1 MKTVTRAL
9 KKAAIVSERKGGYLF
24 RHTLATEMLG
34 RGASLREIGEVLRHR
49 KADTTWIYAKVD
61 FAALRNLASAVAGR
75 RAMRDLRKDLRQYI
89 DLRRA
94 LGYKLRK
101 HEPRL
106 NEFIAYL
113 KAKGADRITTKLAVT
128 WAMVASKEHKHSCF
142 ERLSFIRS
150 FARHMSSMDARTEI
164 PPTGTLRRPEIG
176 LRPYIY
182 TQAEIDRLTVAA
194 RNLYSPRKL
203 RCHTYYCL
211 VGLLATTGMRSGE
224 VIRLADGDVNLA
236 EGLITIRESKFGKSR
251 VVPLHPTTVKALAAY
266 KARKDAFLKKTGAPT
281 VFVNE
286 RHQPISSPHKSFR
299 DICYAAGLEKM
310 RKGVLPRM
318 RDLRHTFAVQ
328 TLLAWY
334 RSGAGSNAIC
344 RFSQRF
350 LGTAELKTPTG
361 IYHPRPS

>member
-1 MKTVTRAL
+1 
-9 KKAAIVSERKGGYLF
+9 
-24 RHTLATEMLG
+24 
-34 RGASLREIGEVLRHR
+34 
-49 KADTTWIYAKVD
+49 
-61 FAALRNLASAVAGR
+61 
-75 RAMRDLRKDLRQYI
+75 MRDLRKDLRRYI

-128 WAMVASKEHKHSCF
+128 WAMVSSKGHKHSCF

-224 VIRLADGDVNLA
+224 VIRLAWGMRLFLTTGNSRWNDVPRL
-236 EGLITIRESKFGKSR
+236 RC
-251 VVPLHPTTVKALAAY
+251 
-266 KARKDAFLKKTGAPT
+266 FLRA
-281 VFVNE
+281 
-286 RHQPISSPHKSFR
+286 
-299 DICYAAGLEKM
+299 LEKVTICIGGLHSHEIVHASL
-310 RKGVLPRM
+310 GVP
-318 RDLRHTFAVQ
+318 
-328 TLLAWY
+328 
-334 RSGAGSNAIC
+334 
-344 RFSQRF
+344 
-350 LGTAELKTPTG
+350 P
-361 IYHPRPS
+361 

>member
-1 MKTVTRAL
+1 
-9 KKAAIVSERKGGYLF
+9 
-24 RHTLATEMLG
+24 
-34 RGASLREIGEVLRHR
+34 
-49 KADTTWIYAKVD
+49 
-61 FAALRNLASAVAGR
+61 
-75 RAMRDLRKDLRQYI
+75 MRDLRKDLRQYI

-106 NEFIAYL
+106 TEFIAYN
-113 KAKGADRITTKLAVT
+113 KAKDADRITTKLAVT
-128 WAMVASKEHKHSCF
+128 WAMESSKGHTHSCF

-150 FARHMSSMDARTEI
+150 FARHVSSMDARTEI

-182 TQAEIDRLTVAA
+182 TQAEIHRLTVAA

-224 VIRLADGDVNLA
+224 AIRLADGDVNLA

-251 VVPLHPTTVKALAAY
+251 VVPLHRTTVKALAAY
-266 KARKDAFLKKTGAPT
+266 KARRDAFLKKTGAPT
-281 VFVNE
+281 FFVNE
-286 RHQPISSPHKSFR
+286 RRQPISSPYKSFR
-299 DICYAAGLEKM
+299 DICCAAGLEKM
-310 RKGVLPRM
+310 REGVRPRM
-318 RDLRHTFAVQ
+318 HDLRHTFAVQ

-334 RSGAGSNAIC
+334 RSGADVERNLPILST
-344 RFSQRF
+344 F
-350 LGTAELKTPTG
+350 LGHSCVENTYWYLSSTPELMGAACERLET
-361 IYHPRPS
+361 RWRRSQ